1 MGDYHQNTSSCES
14 LEFSPPKIQRSNN
27 RLNAVRMQLLTI
39 EQSKNQLYSSSIVVI
54 GRQRRGGDSTCR
66 RSVDSGTT
74 FNTTLKSN
82 KIKKNVSFGPI
93 QIFEFQKDTVKN
105 IDGIEIQKNKEI
117 TKCPSMIGRPIN
129 PKEKMIKCQC
139 SIY

>member
-1 MGDYHQNTSSCES
+1 M
-14 LEFSPPKIQRSNN
+14 
-27 RLNAVRMQLLTI
+27 
-39 EQSKNQLYSSSIVVI
+39 VI

-93 QIFEFQKDTVKN
+93 QIVEFQKDTIKD

-117 TKCPSMIGRPIN
+117 TKFPSMIRRSLN
-129 PKEKMIKCQC
+129 PKEKIIKCQC

>member
-1 MGDYHQNTSSCES
+1 
-14 LEFSPPKIQRSNN
+14 
-27 RLNAVRMQLLTI
+27 MQLLTI

-93 QIFEFQKDTVKN
+93 QIVEFQKDTVKD
-105 IDGIEIQKNKEI
+105 IEGIEIQKYKEI

>member
-1 MGDYHQNTSSCES
+1 MGDYNQNTSSCES
-14 LEFSPPKIQRSNN
+14 LEFSPQKIQRSNN
-27 RLNAVRMQLLTI
+27 RLKAVRMKLLTI
-39 EQSKNQLYSSSIVVI
+39 EQRKNHLCSSSIVVI

-93 QIFEFQKDTVKN
+93 QIVEFQKDTIKD

-117 TKCPSMIGRPIN
+117 TKFPSMIRRSLN
-129 PKEKMIKCQC
+129 PKEKIIKCQC

>member
-14 LEFSPPKIQRSNN
+14 LEFSPQKIQRSNN

-66 RSVDSGTT
+66 RRVA
-74 FNTTLKSN
+74 
-82 KIKKNVSFGPI
+82 
-93 QIFEFQKDTVKN
+93 
-105 IDGIEIQKNKEI
+105 
-117 TKCPSMIGRPIN
+117 
-129 PKEKMIKCQC
+129 
-139 SIY
+139 